1 MKRINPSIRF
11 ERVRFSAALGPAS
24 LFERVMFVMSGHRTL
39 RADGPHFRKRV
50 KERSIPT
57 EVVQMATNFNSAD
70 WTLLS
75 AEVRVDKGKFIA
87 SAWGRKWKGRNYVI
101 IVGLGDV
108 LETIYDSALPF
119 EDIHACRLG
128 GVSPD
133 SPFGR
138 FVEQVNRDLMMTE
151 KAAIS

>member
-1 MKRINPSIRF
+1 
-11 ERVRFSAALGPAS
+11 
-24 LFERVMFVMSGHRTL
+24 
-39 RADGPHFRKRV
+39 
-50 KERSIPT
+50 
-57 EVVQMATNFNSAD
+57 MATNFNSAD

-101 IVGLGDV
+101 VVGLGDV

-133 SPFGR
+133 YPFGR